1 MQRHKGYE
9 EQVWIRPKEDKN
21 ENSTSLF
28 AVTPA
33 LPCLHIV
40 KYPRKALP
48 AMTANGSCLYG
59 ACGAMAMTAWVF
71 QQE

>member
-9 EQVWIRPKEDKN
+9 EKAWTRFKEDKN

-40 KYPRKALP
+40 RYARKALP
-48 AMTANGSCLYG
+48 AMTANERWLYG
-59 ACGAMAMTAWVF
+59 ACGAMTVTA
-71 QQE
+71 